1 MEEKLNNYSIYL
13 VDSPGNLYF
22 ELQTMKK
29 KWLPTPLPKRKY
41 ESRSISCTYCLIGGI
56 SFFIVDSQNEFKKDS
71 GYMNFIDSRPRWYEK
86 IIIPPRIMYKERLP
100 KEDDWISKPIYTNTR
115 VGGMCLSFKNPIPII
130 DIIQNIYE
138 YLTK

>member
-41 ESRSISCTYCLIGGI
+41 EGRSISCTYCLIGGI
-56 SFFIVDSQNEFKKDS
+56 SFFIVDSQNEFKEDS
-71 GYMNFIDSRPRWYEK
+71 GYMNFIDSRPRRYEK
-86 IIIPPRIMYKERLP
+86 IIIPPGIMYKERLP
-100 KEDDWISKPIYTNTR
+100 REDNWISKPIY
-115 VGGMCLSFKNPIPII
+115 
-130 DIIQNIYE
+130 IQIQKWE
-138 YLTK
+138 ECV